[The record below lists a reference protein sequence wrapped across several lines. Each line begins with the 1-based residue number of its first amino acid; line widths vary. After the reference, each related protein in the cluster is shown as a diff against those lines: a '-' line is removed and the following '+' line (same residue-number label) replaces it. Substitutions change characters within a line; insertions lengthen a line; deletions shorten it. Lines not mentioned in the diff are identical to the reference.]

1 MPLKWLEHAAE
12 VDLSDLAGKMFF
24 IGLKAEVDKLGINKM
39 ANVTFSLIHLKTK
52 VDKSDVGEFKE
63 LKNLG
68 DVVKNEVVKNK
79 KQKTFKT
86 KVNKLEKKSWCDY
99 INFNISIQQ
108 R

>member
-1 MPLKWLEHAAE
+1 
-12 VDLSDLAGKMFF
+12 MFF
-24 IGLKAEVDKLGINKM
+24 IALKAEVDKLGINKL

-86 KVNKLEKKSWCDY
+86 KVNKLEKKS
-99 INFNISIQQ
+99 
-108 R
+108 

>member
-1 MPLKWLEHAAE
+1 
-12 VDLSDLAGKMFF
+12 MFF
-24 IGLKAEVDKLGINKM
+24 IALKAEVDKLGINKL

-63 LKNLG
+63 LKNLS

-86 KVNKLEKKSWCDY
+86 KVNKLEKKS
-99 INFNISIQQ
+99 
-108 R
+108 